1 MSNLIYRI
9 NEKPKTTK
17 ELLGYSLQVM
27 FSCITA
33 TLLIALICGTNLT
46 AGLVA
51 AGISTIFFLFITKFR
66 APLVI
71 SNSGATVSA
80 VIGAI
85 ALAGPVE
92 KNFLGVIIG
101 GLTVAIIYS
110 LAALLVKKFGVSW
123 ITKLITPVMSG
134 AIILIIS
141 IQLGFFIPTYA
152 QIGGEYSLLGIGIMF
167 LSMLLTLLCAFYGK
181 GLMKRWPILF
191 GVLGGYIVSI
201 ILALCGVQGLVD
213 LSHFQNMKLFVI
225 PDFTFMHISFTNFDW
240 SVVPQIILSFSLVAL
255 GALAEHLGDVIN
267 ASNICERDFLTDP
280 SLSRTLLG
288 DGVGSLIGTIIG
300 AQPNTTYTE
309 NLSTILISKCASV
322 YVTLLAAIELIILG
336 FFGPFSS
343 FILALPNAVFAG
355 ASICCYGMIGASA
368 ITYLKRTSID
378 FTDQKTLWIFAIML
392 MVGTS
397 GLAISTGNLNISG
410 ICLAI
415 IVGIILNVILKDK
428 PIRGLRAKLP
438 VIDDASNL
446 ELNPSDII
454 QEENK

>member
-1 MSNLIYRI
+1 MNNSNLIYNI
-9 NEKPKTTK
+9 NEKPKTIK
-17 ELLGYSLQVM
+17 EFIGYATQVM

-46 AGLVA
+46 AGLTA
-51 AGISTIFFLFITKFR
+51 AGISTIFFLFITRFR
-66 APLVI
+66 SPLVI

-85 ALAGPVE
+85 ALADPVE
-92 KNFLGVIIG
+92 RNFLGVILG
-101 GLTVAIIYS
+101 GFTIAIIYS
-110 LAALLVKKFGVSW
+110 IAAILVKKFGVKW

-152 QIGGEYSLLGIGIMF
+152 QINGTYSLLGIGIMF
-167 LSMLLTLLCAFYGK
+167 ITMMLVLISAFYGK

-191 GVLGGYIVSI
+191 GVLGGYIISI
-201 ILALCGVQGLVD
+201 ILALCGVKNLVD
-213 LSHFQNMKLFVI
+213 LSHFQNIKLFVI
-225 PDFTFMHISFTNFDW
+225 PDFAFMHISFTNFDW
-240 SVVPQIILSFSLVAL
+240 SAVPQILISFTLVSL

-280 SLSRTLLG
+280 GLHRTLFG
-288 DGVGSLIGTIIG
+288 DGIGSFIGTIIG

-322 YVTLLAAIELIILG
+322 YVTLLAAIELIVLG

-368 ITYLKRTSID
+368 IKYLKQTTINFD
-378 FTDQKTLWIFAIML
+378 NQKNMWIFAIML

-397 GLAISTGNLNISG
+397 GLAITAGTFNITG

-415 IVGIILNVILKDK
+415 VVGIILNLVLK
-428 PIRGLRAKLP
+428 
-438 VIDDASNL
+438 
-446 ELNPSDII
+446 
-454 QEENK
+454 NKEAV

>member
-92 KNFLGVIIG
+92 KNFLGVMIG
-101 GLTVAIIYS
+101 GLTIAIIYS
-110 LAALLVKKFGVSW
+110 IAALLVKKFGVNW
-123 ITKLITPVMSG
+123 ITKIITPVMSG

-152 QIGGEYSLLGIGIMF
+152 QINGEYSLLGIGIMF
-167 LSMLLTLLCAFYGK
+167 LTMMLVLLCAFYGK

-201 ILALCGVQGLVD
+201 ILALCGVQNLVD
-213 LSHFQNMKLFVI
+213 LSHFQNMKLFVV
-225 PDFTFMHISFTNFDW
+225 PDFAFMHVSFTNFDW
-240 SVVPQIILSFSLVAL
+240 SVVPQILISFSLVAL

-280 SLSRTLLG
+280 GLHRTLIG
-288 DGVGSLIGTIIG
+288 DGFGSFIGTIIG

-322 YVTLLAAIELIILG
+322 YITLLAAIELIILG

-368 ITYLKRTSID
+368 ITYLKKTSID
-378 FTDQKTLWIFAIML
+378 FTDQKTIWIFAIML

-397 GLAISTGNLNISG
+397 GLAINYGNFNVTG

-415 IVGIILNVILKDK
+415 IVGIILNVILK
-428 PIRGLRAKLP
+428 
-438 VIDDASNL
+438 
-446 ELNPSDII
+446 
-454 QEENK
+454 ENNKD

>member
-9 NEKPKTTK
+9 NDKPKTIK

-85 ALAGPVE
+85 ALTGAVE

-101 GLTVAIIYS
+101 GLTIAIIYS
-110 LAALLVKKFGVSW
+110 LAALLVKKFGIDW

-152 QIGGEYSLLGIGIMF
+152 QINGEYSLLGIGIMF
-167 LSMLLTLLCAFYGK
+167 LSMLLVLLCAFYGK

-201 ILALCGVQGLVD
+201 ILALCGVQNLVD
-213 LSHFQNMKLFVI
+213 LSHFQNMKIFVV
-225 PDFTFMHISFTNFDW
+225 PDFAFMHVSFTNFDW
-240 SVVPQIILSFSLVAL
+240 SVIPQILISFSLVAL

-280 SLSRTLLG
+280 SLSRTLFG

-368 ITYLKRTSID
+368 ITYLKRTSIN
-378 FTDQKTLWIFAIML
+378 FTNQKTMWIFAIML

-397 GLAISTGNLNISG
+397 GLAISAGNLNISG

-428 PIRGLRAKLP
+428 H
-438 VIDDASNL
+438 DATIN
-446 ELNPSDII
+446 N
-454 QEENK
+454 NKGE

>member
-1 MSNLIYRI
+1 MSNLTYRI
-9 NEKPKTTK
+9 NEKPNTVK
-17 ELLGYSLQVM
+17 EMLGYSLQVM

-51 AGISTIFFLFITKFR
+51 AGVSTIFFLCITKFR

-92 KNFLGVIIG
+92 KNFLGVMIG

-110 LAALLVKKFGVSW
+110 LAALLVKKFGVNW

-141 IQLGFFIPTYA
+141 VQLGFFIPTYA
-152 QIGGEYSLLGIGIMF
+152 QINGEYSILGIGIMF
-167 LSMLLTLLCAFYGK
+167 LTMILVLLCAFYGK

-201 ILALCGVQGLVD
+201 ILALCGVQNLVD

-225 PDFTFMHISFTNFDW
+225 PDFAFMHVSFTNFDW
-240 SVVPQIILSFSLVAL
+240 SVVPQILISFSLVAL
-255 GALAEHLGDVIN
+255 GALTEHLGDLLN
-267 ASNICERDFLTDP
+267 ASNICERDFLNDP
-280 SLSRTLLG
+280 GLHRTLIG
-288 DGVGSLIGTIIG
+288 DGWGSFIGTIIG

-309 NLSTILISKCASV
+309 NLTTILISKCASV
-322 YVTLLAAIELIILG
+322 YITLLAAIELIILG

-368 ITYLKRTSID
+368 IKFLKKTSID
-378 FTDQKTLWIFAIML
+378 FDDQKTMWMFAVML
-392 MVGTS
+392 MIGTS
-397 GLAISTGNLNISG
+397 GLAINSGSFNITG

-415 IVGIILNVILKDK
+415 IIGIILNLILKSTT
-428 PIRGLRAKLP
+428 PERGLRAKYNC
-438 VIDDASNL
+438 IDEAPIDETDIE
-446 ELNPSDII
+446 EL
-454 QEENK
+454 K

>member
-9 NEKPKTTK
+9 NDKPKTTK

-51 AGISTIFFLFITKFR
+51 AGVSTIFFLFITKFR

-92 KNFLGVIIG
+92 KNFLGVVIG
-101 GLTVAIIYS
+101 GLTIAIIYS
-110 LAALLVKKFGVSW
+110 IAALLVKKFGINW
-123 ITKLITPVMSG
+123 ITKVITPVMSG

-152 QIGGEYSLLGIGIMF
+152 QINGAYSLLGIGIMF
-167 LSMLLTLLCAFYGK
+167 FTMALVLLCAFYGK
-181 GLMKRWPILF
+181 GLIKRWPILF

-201 ILALCGVQGLVD
+201 ILALCGVKNLVD
-213 LSHFQNMKLFVI
+213 LTHFQNMKLFVV
-225 PDFTFMHISFTNFDW
+225 PDFAFLHISFSNFDW
-240 SVVPQIILSFSLVAL
+240 SVVPQILISFSLVAL
-255 GALAEHLGDVIN
+255 GALAEHLGDVLN

-280 SLSRTLLG
+280 GLHRTLIG
-288 DGVGSLIGTIIG
+288 DGFGSFIGTIIG

-322 YVTLLAAIELIILG
+322 YITLLAAIELIVLG

-368 ITYLKRTSID
+368 IKFLKKTSINFD
-378 FTDQKTLWIFAIML
+378 DEKTIWIFAIML

-397 GLAISTGNLNISG
+397 GLAINYGNFNVSG
-410 ICLAI
+410 ICLSI
-415 IVGIILNVILKDK
+415 LVGIALNLILKDK
-428 PIRGLRAKLP
+428 SSK
-438 VIDDASNL
+438 
-446 ELNPSDII
+446 
-454 QEENK
+454 

>member
-9 NEKPKTTK
+9 DEKPKTAK
-17 ELLGYSLQVM
+17 EFIGYSLQVM

-101 GLTVAIIYS
+101 GLTIAIIYS

-225 PDFTFMHISFTNFDW
+225 PDFAFMHISFTNFDW
-240 SVVPQIILSFSLVAL
+240 SVIPQIILSFSLVAL

-288 DGVGSLIGTIIG
+288 DGIGSLIGTIIG

-368 ITYLKRTSID
+368 VTYLKRTSID

-397 GLAISTGNLNISG
+397 GLAISAGNLNISG

-415 IVGIILNVILKDK
+415 IVGIILNVILKEK
-428 PIRGLRAKLP
+428 
-438 VIDDASNL
+438 SN
-446 ELNPSDII
+446 NI
-454 QEENK
+454 Q

>member
-1 MSNLIYRI
+1 MNNSNLIYNI
-9 NEKPKTTK
+9 NDKPKTVK

-51 AGISTIFFLFITKFR
+51 AGISTIFFLGITKFR

-85 ALAGPVE
+85 ALTGPVE
-92 KNFLGVIIG
+92 KNFLGVMIG
-101 GLTVAIIYS
+101 GLTIAIIYS
-110 LAALLVKKFGVSW
+110 IAALLVKKFGVSW
-123 ITKLITPVMSG
+123 ITKIITPVMSG

-152 QIGGEYSLLGIGIMF
+152 QINGEYSLLGIGIMF
-167 LSMLLTLLCAFYGK
+167 LTMILVLLCAFYGK

-191 GVLGGYIVSI
+191 GVLGGYIISI
-201 ILALCGVQGLVD
+201 ILALCGIQNLVD
-213 LSHFQNMKLFVI
+213 LSHFQNIKLFVV
-225 PDFTFMHISFTNFDW
+225 PDFAFMHVSFNNFDW
-240 SVVPQIILSFSLVAL
+240 SVVPQILISFSLVAL

-267 ASNICERDFLTDP
+267 ASNICERNFLTNP
-280 SLSRTLLG
+280 GLHRTLIG
-288 DGVGSLIGTIIG
+288 DGFGSFIGTIIG

-368 ITYLKRTSID
+368 IKYLKQTTINFD
-378 FTDQKTLWIFAIML
+378 NEKTIWIFAIML
-392 MVGTS
+392 MIGTS
-397 GLAISTGNLNISG
+397 GLAINYRSFNITG

-415 IVGIILNVILKDK
+415 IVGIVLNLILKDK
-428 PIRGLRAKLP
+428 NNHI
-438 VIDDASNL
+438 
-446 ELNPSDII
+446 SD
-454 QEENK
+454 

>member
-1 MSNLIYRI
+1 MNNLIYRI
-9 NEKPKTTK
+9 NEKPNTVK
-17 ELLGYSLQVM
+17 EMLGYSLQVM

-51 AGISTIFFLFITKFR
+51 AGISTIFFLCITKFR

-101 GLTVAIIYS
+101 GLTIAIIYS
-110 LAALLVKKFGVSW
+110 VAALLVKKFGVNW
-123 ITKLITPVMSG
+123 ITKVITPVMSG

-152 QIGGEYSLLGIGIMF
+152 QINGEYSLLGIGVMF
-167 LSMLLTLLCAFYGK
+167 FTMALVLVCAFYGK

-201 ILALCGVQGLVD
+201 ILALCGVQNLVD
-213 LSHFQNMKLFVI
+213 LSHFQNMKIFVV
-225 PDFTFMHISFTNFDW
+225 PDFAFMHVSFNTFDW
-240 SVVPQIILSFSLVAL
+240 SVVPQILISFSLVAL

-280 SLSRTLLG
+280 GLHRTLIG
-288 DGVGSLIGTIIG
+288 DGFGSFIGTIIG

-309 NLSTILISKCASV
+309 NLSTILISKCASI
-322 YVTLLAAIELIILG
+322 YITLLAAIELIVLG

-368 ITYLKRTSID
+368 IKFLKKTSINFD
-378 FTDQKTLWIFAIML
+378 DQKTIWIFAIML

-397 GLAISTGNLNISG
+397 GLAINYGSFNITG

-415 IVGIILNVILKDK
+415 VVGIILNLTLKSTT
-428 PIRGLRAKLP
+428 PERGLRAKCNILE
-438 VIDDASNL
+438 DAL
-446 ELNPSDII
+446 LNDIEQTDI
-454 QEENK
+454 CK

>member
-9 NEKPKTTK
+9 NDKPKTTR
-17 ELLGYSLQVM
+17 ELLGYATQVM

-51 AGISTIFFLFITKFR
+51 AGISTIFFLFITRFR

-92 KNFLGVIIG
+92 KNFLGVMIG

-152 QIGGEYSLLGIGIMF
+152 QINSNYSLLGIGIMF
-167 LSMLLTLLCAFYGK
+167 LTMVLVLISAFYGK

-191 GVLGGYIVSI
+191 GVLGGYIISI
-201 ILALCGVQGLVD
+201 ILALCGVKNLVD
-213 LSHFQNMKLFVI
+213 LSHFQNMKLFVV
-225 PDFTFMHISFTNFDW
+225 PDFAFMHVSFNTFDW
-240 SVVPQIILSFSLVAL
+240 SVIPQILISFTLVAL

-267 ASNICERDFLTDP
+267 ASNICERDFLNDP
-280 SLSRTLLG
+280 GLHRTLIG
-288 DGVGSLIGTIIG
+288 DGIGSFIGTIIG

-322 YVTLLAAIELIILG
+322 YVTLIAAIELIILG

-368 ITYLKRTSID
+368 IKFLKHTDID
-378 FTDQKTLWIFAIML
+378 FDDEKTIWIFAIML

-397 GLAISTGNLNISG
+397 GIAITSGSFNITG

-415 IVGIILNVILKDK
+415 IVGIILNLVLKNRKPAIDK
-428 PIRGLRAKLP
+428 K
-438 VIDDASNL
+438 
-446 ELNPSDII
+446 
-454 QEENK
+454 

>member
-1 MSNLIYRI
+1 MNNSNLIYNI
-9 NEKPKTTK
+9 NEKPKTIK
-17 ELLGYSLQVM
+17 EMFGYSLQVM

-51 AGISTIFFLFITKFR
+51 AGISTIFFLGITKFR

-92 KNFLGVIIG
+92 KNFLGVMIG
-101 GLTVAIIYS
+101 GLTIAIIYS
-110 LAALLVKKFGVSW
+110 IAALLVKKFGVGW
-123 ITKLITPVMSG
+123 ITKIITPVMSG

-152 QIGGEYSLLGIGIMF
+152 QVNGKYSLLGIGIMF
-167 LSMLLTLLCAFYGK
+167 FTMVLVLLCAFYGK
-181 GLMKRWPILF
+181 GLIKRWPILF
-191 GVLGGYIVSI
+191 GVLGGYVMSI
-201 ILALCGVQGLVD
+201 ILALFGIKNLVD
-213 LSHFQNMKLFVI
+213 LSRFQNMKLFVI
-225 PDFTFMHISFTNFDW
+225 PDFAFMHVSFNTFDW
-240 SVVPQIILSFSLVAL
+240 NVVPQILISFSLVAL

-280 SLSRTLLG
+280 GLHRTLFG
-288 DGVGSLIGTIIG
+288 DGVGSFIGTIIG

-322 YVTLLAAIELIILG
+322 YVTLLAAIELIVLG

-368 ITYLKRTSID
+368 IKYLKQTTINFD
-378 FTDQKTLWIFAIML
+378 NQKNMWIFAIML

-397 GLAISTGNLNISG
+397 GLAITAGTFNITG

-415 IVGIILNVILKDK
+415 VTGIILNLVLKSK
-428 PIRGLRAKLP
+428 EA
-438 VIDDASNL
+438 A
-446 ELNPSDII
+446 
-454 QEENK
+454 

>member
-1 MSNLIYRI
+1 MNNSNLIYNI
-9 NEKPKTTK
+9 NDKPKTVK

-51 AGISTIFFLFITKFR
+51 AGISTIFFLGITKFR

-85 ALAGPVE
+85 ALTGPVE
-92 KNFLGVIIG
+92 KNFLGVMVG
-101 GLTVAIIYS
+101 GLTIAIIYS
-110 LAALLVKKFGVSW
+110 IAALLVKKFGVSW
-123 ITKLITPVMSG
+123 ITKIITPVMSG

-152 QIGGEYSLLGIGIMF
+152 QINGEYSLLGIGIMF
-167 LSMLLTLLCAFYGK
+167 LTMILVLLCAFYGK

-191 GVLGGYIVSI
+191 GVLGGYIISI
-201 ILALCGVQGLVD
+201 ILALCGIQNLVD
-213 LSHFQNMKLFVI
+213 LSHFQNIKLFVM
-225 PDFTFMHISFTNFDW
+225 PDFAFMHVSFNNFDW
-240 SVVPQIILSFSLVAL
+240 SVVPQILISFSLVAL

-267 ASNICERDFLTDP
+267 ASNICERNFLTNP
-280 SLSRTLLG
+280 GLHRTLIG
-288 DGVGSLIGTIIG
+288 DGFGSFIGTIIG

-368 ITYLKRTSID
+368 IKYLKQATINFD
-378 FTDQKTLWIFAIML
+378 NEKTIWIFAIML
-392 MVGTS
+392 MIGTS
-397 GLAISTGNLNISG
+397 GLAINYKSFNITG

-415 IVGIILNVILKDK
+415 IIGIILNLILKDK
-428 PIRGLRAKLP
+428 NNHI
-438 VIDDASNL
+438 
-446 ELNPSDII
+446 SD
-454 QEENK
+454 

>member
-1 MSNLIYRI
+1 MNNTNLIYQI
-9 NEKPKTTK
+9 NEKPKTIR

-51 AGISTIFFLFITKFR
+51 AGVSTIFFLIITKFR

-85 ALAGPVE
+85 ALASPVE
-92 KNFLGVIIG
+92 KNFLGVMIG
-101 GLTVAIIYS
+101 GLTIAVIYS
-110 LAALLVKKFGVSW
+110 LAAILVKKFGVDW
-123 ITKLITPVMSG
+123 ITKIITPVMSG

-152 QIGGEYSLLGIGIMF
+152 QINNTYSLLGIGIMF
-167 LSMLLTLLCAFYGK
+167 FTMLLVLLCAFYGK
-181 GLMKRWPILF
+181 GFMKRWPILF
-191 GVLGGYIVSI
+191 GVLGGYIISI
-201 ILALCGVQGLVD
+201 ILAIFGVKNLVD
-213 LSHFQNMKLFVI
+213 LSYFQNIKLFVI
-225 PDFTFMHISFTNFDW
+225 PDFAFMHVSFNNFDW
-240 SVVPQIILSFSLVAL
+240 STMPQILLSFSLVAL

-267 ASNICERDFLTDP
+267 ASNICERDFLNDP
-280 SLSRTLLG
+280 GLHRTLIA
-288 DGVGSLIGTIIG
+288 DGCGSFIGTIIG

-322 YVTLLAAIELIILG
+322 YVTLIAAIELIILG
-336 FFGPFSS
+336 FFGPFSN

-368 ITYLKRTSID
+368 IKFLKKTSID
-378 FTDQKTLWIFAIML
+378 FDNQKTIWIFAIML

-397 GLAISTGNLNISG
+397 GIAINHGSFNITG

-415 IVGIILNVILKDK
+415 VVGIALNLILK
-428 PIRGLRAKLP
+428 
-438 VIDDASNL
+438 
-446 ELNPSDII
+446 
-454 QEENK
+454 ENKNG

>member
-1 MSNLIYRI
+1 MNNTNLIYQI
-9 NEKPKTTK
+9 NEKPKTIR

-51 AGISTIFFLFITKFR
+51 AGISTIFFLIITKFR

-85 ALAGPVE
+85 ALASPVE
-92 KNFLGVIIG
+92 KNFLGVMIG
-101 GLTVAIIYS
+101 GLTIAVIYS
-110 LAALLVKKFGVSW
+110 LAAILVKKFGVDW
-123 ITKLITPVMSG
+123 ITKIITPVMSG

-152 QIGGEYSLLGIGIMF
+152 QINNTYSLLGIGIMF
-167 LSMLLTLLCAFYGK
+167 FTMLLVLLCAFYGK
-181 GLMKRWPILF
+181 GFMKRWPILF

-201 ILALCGVQGLVD
+201 ILAVFGVKNLVD
-213 LSHFQNMKLFVI
+213 LSYFRNIKLFVI
-225 PDFTFMHISFTNFDW
+225 PDFAFMHVSFNNFDW
-240 SVVPQIILSFSLVAL
+240 STMPQILLSFALVAL

-267 ASNICERDFLTDP
+267 ASNICERDFLNDP
-280 SLSRTLLG
+280 GLHRTLIA
-288 DGVGSLIGTIIG
+288 DGCGSFIGTIIG

-322 YVTLLAAIELIILG
+322 YVTLIAAIELIILG
-336 FFGPFSS
+336 FFGPFSN

-368 ITYLKRTSID
+368 IKFLKKASID
-378 FTDQKTLWIFAIML
+378 FDNQKTIWIFAIML

-397 GLAISTGNLNISG
+397 GIAINHGSFNITG

-415 IVGIILNVILKDK
+415 IVGIVLNLILK
-428 PIRGLRAKLP
+428 
-438 VIDDASNL
+438 
-446 ELNPSDII
+446 
-454 QEENK
+454 ENKNG

>member
-1 MSNLIYRI
+1 MNNLIYRI
-9 NEKPKTTK
+9 NEKPNTVK
-17 ELLGYSLQVM
+17 EMLGYSLQVM

-51 AGISTIFFLFITKFR
+51 AGISTIFFLCITKFR

-92 KNFLGVIIG
+92 KNFLGVMIG
-101 GLTVAIIYS
+101 GLTIAIIYS
-110 LAALLVKKFGVSW
+110 VAALLVKKFGVSW
-123 ITKLITPVMSG
+123 ITKVITPVMSG

-152 QIGGEYSLLGIGIMF
+152 QINGEYSLLGIGVMF
-167 LSMLLTLLCAFYGK
+167 FTMALVLVCAFYGK

-201 ILALCGVQGLVD
+201 ILALCGVQNLVD
-213 LSHFQNMKLFVI
+213 LSHFQNMKVFVV
-225 PDFTFMHISFTNFDW
+225 PDFAFMHVSFNTFDW
-240 SVVPQIILSFSLVAL
+240 SVVPQILISFSLVAL
-255 GALAEHLGDVIN
+255 GALTEHLGDLLN
-267 ASNICERDFLTDP
+267 ASNICERDFLNDP
-280 SLSRTLLG
+280 GLHRTLLG
-288 DGVGSLIGTIIG
+288 DGWGSFIGTIIG

-309 NLSTILISKCASV
+309 NLTTIIISKCASV
-322 YVTLLAAIELIILG
+322 YITLLAAIELIVLG

-368 ITYLKRTSID
+368 IKFLKKTSID
-378 FTDQKTLWIFAIML
+378 FDDQKTIWIFAIML

-397 GLAISTGNLNISG
+397 GLAINYGSFNITG

-415 IVGIILNVILKDK
+415 IIGIILNLIIKDTK
-428 PIRGLRAKLP
+428 KQRKIK
-438 VIDDASNL
+438 
-446 ELNPSDII
+446 
-454 QEENK
+454 

>member
-1 MSNLIYRI
+1 MNNSNLIYNI
-9 NEKPKTTK
+9 NDKPKTVK

-51 AGISTIFFLFITKFR
+51 AGISTIFFLGITKFR

-92 KNFLGVIIG
+92 KNFLGVMIG
-101 GLTVAIIYS
+101 GLTIAIIYS
-110 LAALLVKKFGVSW
+110 IAALLVKKFGVSW
-123 ITKLITPVMSG
+123 ITKIITPVMSG

-152 QIGGEYSLLGIGIMF
+152 QINGEYSLLGIGIMF
-167 LSMLLTLLCAFYGK
+167 LTMMLVLLCAFYGK

-191 GVLGGYIVSI
+191 GVLGGYIISI
-201 ILALCGVQGLVD
+201 ILALCGIQNLVD
-213 LSHFQNMKLFVI
+213 LSHFQNIKLFVV
-225 PDFTFMHISFTNFDW
+225 PDFAFMHVSFNNFDW
-240 SVVPQIILSFSLVAL
+240 SVVPQILISFSLVAL

-267 ASNICERDFLTDP
+267 ASNICERNFLTNP
-280 SLSRTLLG
+280 GLHRTLIG
-288 DGVGSLIGTIIG
+288 DGFGSFIGTIIG

-368 ITYLKRTSID
+368 IKYLKQTTINFD
-378 FTDQKTLWIFAIML
+378 NEKTIWIFAIML
-392 MVGTS
+392 MIGTS
-397 GLAISTGNLNISG
+397 GLTINYGSFNITG

-415 IVGIILNVILKDK
+415 IVGIILNLILREKN
-428 PIRGLRAKLP
+428 G
-438 VIDDASNL
+438 
-446 ELNPSDII
+446 
-454 QEENK
+454 

>member
-1 MSNLIYRI
+1 MNNTNLIYHI
-9 NEKPKTTK
+9 NEKPKTIK
-17 ELLGYSLQVM
+17 EVLGYSLQVM

-51 AGISTIFFLFITKFR
+51 AGVSTIFFLGITKFR

-92 KNFLGVIIG
+92 KNFLGVMIG
-101 GLTVAIIYS
+101 GLTIAIIYS
-110 LAALLVKKFGVSW
+110 IAALLVKKFGVNW
-123 ITKLITPVMSG
+123 ITKIITPVMSG

-152 QIGGEYSLLGIGIMF
+152 QVNGKYSLLGIGIMF
-167 LSMLLTLLCAFYGK
+167 FTMVLVLLCAFYGK
-181 GLMKRWPILF
+181 GLIRRWPILF
-191 GVLGGYIVSI
+191 GVLGGYVVSI
-201 ILALCGVQGLVD
+201 ILALLGIKNLVD

-225 PDFTFMHISFTNFDW
+225 PDFAFMHVSFNTFDW
-240 SVVPQIILSFSLVAL
+240 NVIPQILISFSLVAL

-280 SLSRTLLG
+280 GLHRTLFG
-288 DGVGSLIGTIIG
+288 DGIGSFIGTIIG

-368 ITYLKRTSID
+368 IKYLRQTTID
-378 FTDQKTLWIFAIML
+378 FDNQKNMWIFAIML

-397 GLAISTGNLNISG
+397 GLAITAGTFNITG

-415 IVGIILNVILKDK
+415 VTGIILNLVLRDK
-428 PIRGLRAKLP
+428 EA
-438 VIDDASNL
+438 A
-446 ELNPSDII
+446 
-454 QEENK
+454 

>member
-1 MSNLIYRI
+1 MNNSNLIYNI
-9 NEKPKTTK
+9 NEKPKTIK
-17 ELLGYSLQVM
+17 EFIGYATQVM

-46 AGLVA
+46 AGLTA
-51 AGISTIFFLFITKFR
+51 AGISTIFFLFITRFR
-66 APLVI
+66 SPLVI

-92 KNFLGVIIG
+92 RNFLGVILG
-101 GLTVAIIYS
+101 GFTIAIIYS
-110 LAALLVKKFGVSW
+110 IAAILVKKFGVQW

-152 QIGGEYSLLGIGIMF
+152 QINGIYSLLGIGIMF
-167 LSMLLTLLCAFYGK
+167 ITMMLVLISAFYGK

-191 GVLGGYIVSI
+191 GVLGGYIISI
-201 ILALCGVQGLVD
+201 ILALCGVKNLVD
-213 LSHFQNMKLFVI
+213 LSHFQNIKLFVI
-225 PDFTFMHISFTNFDW
+225 PDFAFMHVSFANFDW
-240 SVVPQIILSFSLVAL
+240 SAVPQILISFTLVSL

-267 ASNICERDFLTDP
+267 ASNICERNFLTDP
-280 SLSRTLLG
+280 GLHRTLFG
-288 DGVGSLIGTIIG
+288 DGIGSFIGTIIG

-368 ITYLKRTSID
+368 IKFLKKTSID
-378 FTDQKTLWIFAIML
+378 FNNQKTIWIFAIML

-397 GLAISTGNLNISG
+397 GLAINYGSFNITG

-415 IVGIILNVILKDK
+415 IVGIILNLTLRDK
-428 PIRGLRAKLP
+428 N
-438 VIDDASNL
+438 V
-446 ELNPSDII
+446 
-454 QEENK
+454 

>member
-1 MSNLIYRI
+1 
-9 NEKPKTTK
+9 
-17 ELLGYSLQVM
+17 M

-51 AGISTIFFLFITKFR
+51 AGVSTIFFLFITKFR
-66 APLVI
+66 APLII

-101 GLTVAIIYS
+101 GLTIAIIYS
-110 LAALLVKKFGVSW
+110 LAALLVKKFGIDW

-152 QIGGEYSLLGIGIMF
+152 QINGEYSLLGIGITF
-167 LSMLLTLLCAFYGK
+167 IDMLLVLLFAFYGK

-191 GVLGGYIVSI
+191 GVLSGYILSI
-201 ILALCGVQGLVD
+201 ILTLCGVQNLVD
-213 LSHFQNMKLFVI
+213 FSHFQNMKLFVT
-225 PDFTFMHISFTNFDW
+225 PDFAFMHVSFTNFDW
-240 SVVPQIILSFSLVAL
+240 SVLPQILISFSLVAL

-267 ASNICERDFLTDP
+267 ASNICERDFISDP
-280 SLSRTLLG
+280 SLTRTLIG
-288 DGVGSLIGTIIG
+288 DGLGSLLGTIIG

-368 ITYLKRTSID
+368 IKFLKRTSINFD
-378 FTDQKTLWIFAIML
+378 NSKTIWIFGIML

-397 GLAISTGNLNISG
+397 GLAVNYGNLNISG

-415 IVGIILNVILKDK
+415 IVGIILNLVLKEKNNKENEENPGIAFENLNKIEDNK
-428 PIRGLRAKLP
+428 VRGLRTKTNP
-438 VIDDASNL
+438 ID
-446 ELNPSDII
+446 EI
-454 QEENK
+454 

>member
-1 MSNLIYRI
+1 MSNLTYRI

-85 ALAGPVE
+85 TLAGPVE
-92 KNFLGVIIG
+92 KNFLGVMIG
-101 GLTVAIIYS
+101 GLTIAIIYS
-110 LAALLVKKFGVSW
+110 IAALLVKKFGVNW
-123 ITKLITPVMSG
+123 ITKIITPVMSG

-152 QIGGEYSLLGIGIMF
+152 QINGKYSLLGIGVMF
-167 LSMLLTLLCAFYGK
+167 LTMILVLLCAFYGK

-191 GVLGGYIVSI
+191 GVLGGYIISI
-201 ILALCGVQGLVD
+201 ILALCGVQNLVD
-213 LSHFQNMKLFVI
+213 LSHFQNMKLFVM
-225 PDFTFMHISFTNFDW
+225 PDFAFMHISFTNFDW
-240 SVVPQIILSFSLVAL
+240 NVVPQILISFSLVAL

-280 SLSRTLLG
+280 GLHRTLIG
-288 DGVGSLIGTIIG
+288 DGFGSFIGTIIG

-322 YVTLLAAIELIILG
+322 YITLLAAIELIILG

-368 ITYLKRTSID
+368 ITYLKKTSID

-397 GLAISTGNLNISG
+397 GLAINYGNFNVTG
-410 ICLAI
+410 ICLSI
-415 IVGIILNVILKDK
+415 LVGIALNLILKEGR
-428 PIRGLRAKLP
+428 PICGLRAKIHP
-438 VIDDASNL
+438 TDDAPL
-446 ELNPSDII
+446 FE
-454 QEENK
+454 EENNKD

>member
-1 MSNLIYRI
+1 MSNLTYRI
-9 NEKPKTTK
+9 NEKPNTIK
-17 ELLGYSLQVM
+17 EMLGYSLQVM

-51 AGISTIFFLFITKFR
+51 AGVSTIFFLCITKFR

-92 KNFLGVIIG
+92 KNFLGVMIG

-110 LAALLVKKFGVSW
+110 LAALLVKKFGVDW

-152 QIGGEYSLLGIGIMF
+152 QINGEYSLLGIGIMF
-167 LSMLLTLLCAFYGK
+167 LTMILVLLCAFYGK

-201 ILALCGVQGLVD
+201 ILALCGIQNLVD

-225 PDFTFMHISFTNFDW
+225 PDFAFMHVSFTNFDW
-240 SVVPQIILSFSLVAL
+240 SVVPQILISFSLVAL

-280 SLSRTLLG
+280 GLHRTLIG
-288 DGVGSLIGTIIG
+288 DGFGSFIGTIIG

-368 ITYLKRTSID
+368 IKFLKKTSID
-378 FTDQKTLWIFAIML
+378 FDNQKTMWMFAVML
-392 MVGTS
+392 MIGTS
-397 GLAISTGNLNISG
+397 GLAINSGSFNITG

-415 IVGIILNVILKDK
+415 IIGIILNLILKEEKIKIDE
-428 PIRGLRAKLP
+428 PIKIVYPEKEDL
-438 VIDDASNL
+438 
-446 ELNPSDII
+446 
-454 QEENK
+454 